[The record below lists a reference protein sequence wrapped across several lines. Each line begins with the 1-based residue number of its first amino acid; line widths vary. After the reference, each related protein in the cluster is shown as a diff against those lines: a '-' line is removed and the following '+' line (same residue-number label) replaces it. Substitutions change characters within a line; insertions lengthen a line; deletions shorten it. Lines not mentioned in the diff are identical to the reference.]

1 MGGSSWSLV
10 CKGRG
15 SCAPC
20 GVVRNDSSGPDTV
33 ACGIAGNE
41 FSGPDTVAC
50 GIAGNDSIGP
60 DTVDACGLAGN
71 DSSGPDTVDACGLVG
86 NEFSGRDTVDAC
98 SGAGT
103 ATCSVHADRQTR
115 AVTTTMQAAL
125 NVRWRVPLIVS
136 VSPEPRIGVER
147 HPCQGPFA
155 SP

>member
-15 SCAPC
+15 SGAPC

-50 GIAGNDSIGP
+50 GIAGNDSSGP
-60 DTVDACGLAGN
+60 DTVDACGLA
-71 DSSGPDTVDACGLVG
+71 D
-86 NEFSGRDTVDAC
+86 NEFRGRDTVDAC

-125 NVRWRVPLIVS
+125 NVRRRVPLIVS